1 MKLKL
6 FLLIALGLL
15 LINCTSKS
23 QSGNVLS
30 LNYGDSITTIDSVSY
45 YWLQIA
51 EDSARISAVKDGEVI
66 NECLV
71 TGPVYGA
78 VPTDDE
84 RFSDRFFFI
93 VCGEDQ
99 YQPFD
104 TQNIP
109 SEMNL
114 MTEEEWENYDIESE
128 HADSIINL

>member
-1 MKLKL
+1 MKKISLAL
-6 FLLIALGLL
+6 FAILLVC
-15 LINCTSKS
+15 CTGNKQSESS
-23 QSGNVLS
+23 QVTLNV
-30 LNYGDSITTIDSVSY
+30 GDSITTIDSISY

-78 VPTDDE
+78 VPAEDE

-99 YQPFD
+99 YNPFD

-109 SEMNL
+109 HEMNL
-114 MTEEEWENYDIESE
+114 LTEEDFEN
-128 HADSIINL
+128 

>member
-1 MKLKL
+1 MKKL
-6 FLLIALGLL
+6 FLALFAILL
-15 LINCTSKS
+15 VCCTGNRQAESS
-23 QSGNVLS
+23 QVTLNV
-30 LNYGDSITTIDSVSY
+30 GDSITTIDSVSY

-51 EDSARISAVKDGEVI
+51 VDSARIYAVKEGKVI
-66 NECLV
+66 SECLV

-99 YQPFD
+99 YEPFD

-109 SEMNL
+109 NEMNL
-114 MTEEEWENYDIESE
+114 LTEEDLEN
-128 HADSIINL
+128 

>member
-1 MKLKL
+1 MK
-6 FLLIALGLL
+6 FGSIRVICYHFGP
-15 LINCTSKS
+15 TS
-23 QSGNVLS
+23 LR
-30 LNYGDSITTIDSVSY
+30 IIDSVSY

-51 EDSARISAVKDGEVI
+51 EDSARISAVKNGEVI

-78 VPTDDE
+78 VSTDDE
-84 RFSDRFFFI
+84 RFNDRFFFI

-99 YQPFD
+99 YEPFD
-104 TQNIP
+104 TQMFP
-109 SEMNL
+109 SELNL

>member
-1 MKLKL
+1 MLCL
-6 FLLIALGLL
+6 S
-15 LINCTSKS
+15 CTSNK
-23 QSGNVLS
+23 QAGVLQEALNV
-30 LNYGDSITTIDSVSY
+30 GDSITTIDSVSY

-51 EDSARISAVKDGEVI
+51 EDSARISAVKNGAVI

-84 RFSDRFFFI
+84 HFCDRFFFI

-99 YQPFD
+99 YEPFD

-114 MTEEEWENYDIESE
+114 MTEKEWENYDIESE
-128 HADSIINL
+128 HADSILNL

>member
-1 MKLKL
+1 MTRHLI
-6 FLLIALGLL
+6 FLVVTLCLICACTDSKRDNNRDV
-15 LINCTSKS
+15 LII
-23 QSGNVLS
+23 
-30 LNYGDSITTIDSVSY
+30 GDSITTIDSVSY

-78 VPTDDE
+78 VPTEDE

-99 YQPFD
+99 YEPFD

-114 MTEEEWENYDIESE
+114 MTEEEWENYDIES
-128 HADSIINL
+128 

>member
-1 MKLKL
+1 MKKL
-6 FLLIALGLL
+6 FFAILSLL
-15 LINCTSKS
+15 LTTSCV
-23 QSGNVLS
+23 GNQQESTPAKIEV
-30 LNYGDSITTIDSVSY
+30 GDSITTIDSVSY
-45 YWLQIA
+45 YWLQTA
-51 EDSARISAVKDGEVI
+51 EDSARISAVKNGDVI

-84 RFSDRFFFI
+84 RFCDRFFFI

-99 YQPFD
+99 YEPFD
-104 TQNIP
+104 TQAFP

-114 MTEEEWENYDIESE
+114 MTEEEWENYDMESE

>member
-1 MKLKL
+1 MKKLPL
-6 FLLIALGLL
+6 FLIYVLLVCCTGNKQTNPLQDAL
-15 LINCTSKS
+15 
-23 QSGNVLS
+23 NV
-30 LNYGDSITTIDSVSY
+30 GDSITTIDSVSY

-51 EDSARISAVKDGEVI
+51 EDSARISAVKDDAVI

-84 RFSDRFFFI
+84 RFCDRFFFI

-99 YQPFD
+99 YEPFD

>member
-1 MKLKL
+1 MHVHVFL
-6 FLLIALGLL
+6 FVLLIFGCIGEGKPNESRLFA
-15 LINCTSKS
+15 
-23 QSGNVLS
+23 V
-30 LNYGDSITTIDSVSY
+30 GDSITTIDSVSY

-99 YQPFD
+99 YEPFD

-109 SEMNL
+109 SVMNL
-114 MTEEEWENYDIESE
+114 MTEEEWENYNIEDE
-128 HADSIINL
+128 NADLIINME

>member
-1 MKLKL
+1 MKKL
-6 FLLIALGLL
+6 VSILLL
-15 LINCTSKS
+15 LIFILACTSNN
-23 QSGNVLS
+23 QANVAKE
-30 LNYGDSITTIDSVSY
+30 LNVGDSITTIDSVSY

-51 EDSARISAVKDGEVI
+51 NDSARISAVKAGEVI
-66 NECLV
+66 SECLV

-78 VPTDDE
+78 IPADDE

-104 TQNIP
+104 TQAFP

>member
-1 MKLKL
+1 MRKL
-6 FLLIALGLL
+6 FFLIMIAV
-15 LINCTSKS
+15 IMVSCTDNKQTKS
-23 QSGNVLS
+23 QSS
-30 LNYGDSITTIDSVSY
+30 LNVGDSITTIDGVSY

-51 EDSARISAVKDGEVI
+51 EDSARISGVKNGEVI

-71 TGPVYGA
+71 TGPIYGA

-104 TQNIP
+104 TQAFP
-109 SEMNL
+109 SE
-114 MTEEEWENYDIESE
+114 
-128 HADSIINL
+128 

>member
-1 MKLKL
+1 MKNLP
-6 FLLIALGLL
+6 LL
-15 LINCTSKS
+15 LISILLVCCA
-23 QSGNVLS
+23 GNKQTIALQEP
-30 LNYGDSITTIDSVSY
+30 LNVGDSITTIDSVSY

-78 VPTDDE
+78 VPTEDE

-99 YQPFD
+99 YEPFD